1 MSDFL
6 NYPQEVGAIQL
17 DLPDELYQFGSI
29 TPNSNERLTKIVVS
43 LYLSGVYAPT
53 SNMYLLI
60 NRDSDGQLL
69 DQSKPVALNQIGNG
83 FLGRV
88 RFDFAKRFPLTA
100 GEKYN
105 VSIKMEGYTPSLDPA
120 PDAPFCAIIKNSPA
134 TLTYT
139 SANSLIESTA
149 AFELYNEE

>member
-1 MSDFL
+1 MTNFL
-6 NYPQEVGAIQL
+6 NYPQELGAIQL
-17 DLPDELYQFGSI
+17 DLPDELYQFGSF
-29 TPNSNERLTKIVVS
+29 TPNDDKRLTKIVVA
-43 LYLSGVYAPT
+43 LYLSGVYPAT
-53 SNMYLLI
+53 SNMYLII

-69 DQSKPVALNQIGNG
+69 DESKPVALNDVGNG

-88 RFDFAKRFPLTA
+88 RFDLLRRFPLTA

-105 VSIKMEGYTPSLDPA
+105 LSIKMEGYTPTLEPA
-120 PDAPFCAIIKNSPA
+120 QDAPFCAIVRNSPA

-139 SANSLIESTA
+139 SANSLVESTA